1 MDRSI
6 PSLPVSV
13 LLATLLVA
21 PAFAQVKPARK
32 AAAPA
37 PVVEVAR
44 VLFVLGEVEVQRQ
57 GGAWAQVTEEEPLSI
72 GDRLRTKRGGT
83 ARIEFPWT
91 QVAIGDAS
99 EIAIEKA
106 MFLTL
111 RLESGRIDIDPEQDL
126 LRVVTDETTIS
137 GTGRT
142 LVRREGGV
150 TFVGSYNGGASV
162 EAGKEV
168 VRLGVNRG
176 TTVSGGKPPAPSSPL
191 PAPPRVLAPAS
202 DPRYVR
208 PGELVHLSWKGEQAS
223 YHLEVLPIDSD
234 VPVLSLDTDAQE
246 FDLRLD
252 WLGTFR
258 WRVAGRVG
266 TTESQPSSE
275 GLICVVEK

>member
-1 MDRSI
+1 MPRFLS
-6 PSLPVSV
+6 SLPMA
-13 LLATLLVA
+13 LFAATLATA
-21 PAFAQVKPARK
+21 PASAQVRPAAR
-32 AAAPA
+32 ASAPA
-37 PVVEVAR
+37 VEVAR
-44 VLFVLGEVEVQRQ
+44 VLFVLGEVEVRRQ
-57 GGAWAQVTEEEPLSI
+57 GGEWTKVTEEEPLAI
-72 GDRLRTKRGGT
+72 GDRLRTKQGGT

-106 MFLTL
+106 AFLTL
-111 RLESGRIDIDPEQDL
+111 RLETGRIDIDPEQDL
-126 LRVVTDETTIS
+126 LRVVTNETAIGGS
-137 GTGRT
+137 GRT
-142 LVRREGGV
+142 LVRREGEV
-150 TFVGSYNGGASV
+150 TFVGSYNGGANV
-162 EAGKEV
+162 EAGNSV

-176 TTVSGGKPPAPSSPL
+176 TTITRGKAPAPSAPL
-191 PAPPRVLAPAS
+191 PAPPRVVAPAS

-208 PGELVHLSWKGEQAS
+208 PGEVVHLSWKGEQSA

-234 VPVLSLDTDAQE
+234 VPVLSLDTEAQQ